1 MRTGEGSDFYDDG
14 TPVYQHVDFR
24 PLLTMGKIEPVGTPP
39 RRVGPSWDQLIDD
52 TAAKLALPRADVER
66 AVLTILE
73 GPHGVLVLEVVRDVM
88 ARAGR
93 RMGAVIICRA
103 CKRSGARRVDHV
115 APTGETRTFRR
126 PKKRGGGTELQHE
139 YTCRECARTFWTLQ
153 PPATP
158 ATTSTPT
165 TEPRT

>member
-1 MRTGEGSDFYDDG
+1 MNSIKSLMGMVATDAAEAIAEGR
-14 TPVYQHVDFR
+14 H
-24 PLLTMGKIEPVGTPP
+24 EETPP

-52 TAAKLALPRADVER
+52 TAANLALPRADVER
-66 AVLTILE
+66 AVLKILE
-73 GPHGVLVLEVVRDVM
+73 GPSHRARSRTRRDGTG
-88 ARAGR
+88 GR

-115 APTGETRTFRR
+115 APTGMTRTFRR

-153 PPATP
+153 PPP
-158 ATTSTPT
+158 I